1 MEGRHIRARDVVRI
15 AARAVGTNVFR
26 SVLAMLGIV
35 IGVAAVI
42 AMTAIGSGAQKQV
55 SDRIRSLG
63 TNLLLVSPGASRK
76 DGVRSAV
83 GSLHTL
89 TEVDANY
96 IAQHIPGVLVAA
108 SMLSGPGHLV
118 YGNRNWSTVVGGIT
132 PEYLI
137 ARDWS
142 VQVGRSFVKDE
153 VARAA
158 KVVLLGATAARR
170 LFEDQEP
177 LDRLIRIGNVP
188 FMVIGILAEKGQA
201 AASGRD
207 QDDLALIPI
216 STAKLRV
223 LGGRSKVDRRAV
235 ELIMVKAESELALP
249 SVMAEVRT
257 VLRQLHQLTDE
268 ADDDF
273 LIREPSAVMEA
284 QAAATRTLTIL
295 LGAIASVSLV
305 VGGIGIMNIMLVS
318 VTERTREIGVRQALG
333 ARRRDIRNQF
343 LTEAVLLCLVGGAA
357 GIVLGVIAAVLI
369 ARLAG
374 WAILLNPTVITLG
387 FAFPAAVGL
396 FFGLYPACKAAK
408 LNLVD
413 AVRFE

>member
-1 MEGRHIRARDVVRI
+1 MGGRHIRARDIVRI
-15 AARAVGTNVFR
+15 AVGAVGTNGFR
-26 SVLAMLGIV
+26 SALAMLGIV

-42 AMTAIGSGAQKQV
+42 AMSAIGSGAQNQV

-63 TNLLLVSPGASRK
+63 TNVLLVSPGSSRR

-89 TEVDANY
+89 TEEDANY
-96 IAQHIPGVLVAA
+96 LAEHIPGVLVAA

-142 VQVGRSFVKDE
+142 VQVGRSFVQDE
-153 VARAA
+153 AASAA

-170 LFEDQEP
+170 LFEDEEP
-177 LDRLIRIGNVP
+177 LDRSIRIGNVP
-188 FMVIGILAEKGQA
+188 FIVIGVLAEKGQA

-207 QDDLALIPI
+207 QDDVALIPI

-249 SVMAEVRT
+249 SVRAEVRAA
-257 VLRQLHQLTDE
+257 LRQLHQLTDE
-268 ADDDF
+268 AEDDF

-295 LGAIASVSLV
+295 LGAIAAVSLV
-305 VGGIGIMNIMLVS
+305 VGGIGIMNIMVVS
-318 VTERTREIGVRQALG
+318 VTERTREIGLRQAVG

-343 LTEAVLLCLVGGAA
+343 LAEAVLLCLVGGAA
-357 GIVLGVIAAVLI
+357 GIAFGVAVAVLI
-369 ARLAG
+369 ATLAG
-374 WAILLNPTVITLG
+374 WVILLNPSVIALG
-387 FAFPAAVGL
+387 FAFSGAVGL
-396 FFGLYPACKAAK
+396 FFGLYPACRAAK